1 MTAALRKAEAQTQ
14 RPEVISQGREA
25 GIVTE
30 SSRVPVLGCHPK
42 EPGLEPKFHRSS
54 NIKQMLRSER
64 GKAPS
69 LLCLC
74 PPLHHLPGPETQGL
88 GQGCPEQELVT
99 PGLAPCSC
107 TQYSDSEFHSRYFP
121 RPCQ

>member
-14 RPEVISQGREA
+14 RPEVISQGGEA
-25 GIVTE
+25 GIVTK
-30 SSRVPVLGCHPK
+30 SSRVPTLGCHPK

-69 LLCLC
+69 PLCLC
-74 PPLHHLPGPETQGL
+74 PLLPRLPGPETQGL
-88 GQGCPEQELVT
+88 GQGSPEQGLVT

-107 TQYSDSEFHSRYFP
+107 IQDSDSESHNGYFP